1 MIPACTCIQYV
12 RLGDQWACRL
22 VQKEENKVV
31 AILSEGF
38 GRRKETAKRNMQK
51 FV

>member
-1 MIPACTCIQYV
+1 MIPQCACIQFL

-22 VQKEENKVV
+22 VEKKDNKVV
-31 AILSEGF
+31 AILAEGF
-38 GRRKETAKRNMQK
+38 GRRKEIAKKNMQK